1 MQKKAGFAG
10 RVSSLVRH
18 PDFPYWLRLPHHLIP
33 YTKLGYKIVTTEV
46 VKVREGKGIMRFTDG
61 NQRKMQTFS
70 VPVNLT
76 IAGGGTVS
84 IDFTFPEVFGASP
97 IVWVGNVLW
106 GGGGFAELVMSLA
119 QITDGKGKLIIYNPK
134 SSSQSPNFTVNI
146 IAMGAE

>member
-1 MQKKAGFAG
+1 MTVSGDLQTNSNINVSGKVTAG
-10 RVSSLVRH
+10 S
-18 PDFPYWLRLPHHLIP
+18 
-33 YTKLGYKIVTTEV
+33 VTTEV